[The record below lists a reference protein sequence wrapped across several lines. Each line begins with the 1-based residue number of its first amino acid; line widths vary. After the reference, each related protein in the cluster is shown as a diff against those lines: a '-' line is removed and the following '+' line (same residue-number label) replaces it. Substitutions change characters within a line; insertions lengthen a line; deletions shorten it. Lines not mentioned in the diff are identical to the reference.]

1 MGPAR
6 SAALTLIGCENSAFA
21 SQNSVLHRHLVRHA
35 LSELENVRHA
45 FADGEWHS

>member
-6 SAALTLIGCENSAFA
+6 SAALTLIGYENSAFD

-35 LSELENVRHA
+35 LSELGNVRHA
-45 FADGEWHS
+45 FADGGE